1 MARATAFLLML
12 CTAQAVTVQPRA
24 ADVAALPG
32 LIVDERSVARDATGA
47 PDEARIPG
55 ARAWR
60 GPDPAVAARR
70 AELEAERDA
79 AAATAP
85 GAAAVMVAPL
95 PGDGRAPSR
104 GLRRSRSRPPAQPRA
119 TAGAVRKERP
129 MLAARLILVVL
140 LGAAPRTPT
149 PALARRPGRRGLD
162 AVHGLAQAPE
172 ANLFTDR

>member
-1 MARATAFLLML
+1 MTRATAFLLVL
-12 CTAQAVTVQPRA
+12 FTVHHATAQPRA

-32 LIVDERSVARDATGA
+32 LIVEERSVARDATGA

-104 GLRRSRSRPPAQPRA
+104 VDSGDPDPDRLHSPAPPPAP
-119 TAGAVRKERP
+119 
-129 MLAARLILVVL
+129 
-140 LGAAPRTPT
+140 
-149 PALARRPGRRGLD
+149 
-162 AVHGLAQAPE
+162 
-172 ANLFTDR
+172 